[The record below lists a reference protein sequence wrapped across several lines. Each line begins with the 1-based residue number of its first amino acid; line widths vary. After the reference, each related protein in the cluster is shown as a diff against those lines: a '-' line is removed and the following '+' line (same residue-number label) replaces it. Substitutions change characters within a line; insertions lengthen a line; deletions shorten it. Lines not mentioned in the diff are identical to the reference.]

1 VSKSNGKTGGIV
13 IKKYANRRLYDT
25 STSQYVTLDYLR
37 DLVKKGT
44 DFQVVDAKSGED
56 LTRGVL
62 AQIIFEEESRGA
74 NLLPVDF
81 LRQLIGFYGDSLQ
94 SVVPGYL
101 QMSMNSFSDTQK
113 EWRKAAK
120 AAAGSKGIDVVYDPI
135 GGPTAEP
142 ALRMLNPGG
151 RFLVVGFVTGIA
163 TIPLNLPLLKQCSIH
178 GVNWGGA
185 VMTNPTIV
193 PPVISTL
200 VEWTLSGKL
209 KPQAD
214 QRYPLERSG
223 EAFAALFER
232 RSIGKIVICPQQ

>member
-1 VSKSNGKTGGIV
+1 MTKAKGKSPDIV

-44 DFQVVDAKSGED
+44 DFQVIDAKSGED

-101 QMSMNSFSDTQK
+101 QMSMDSFADQQEKFRERMTEAMTSPQASMAMIEEQTRRNMEMFGQAMRMFSPFTAPPTGSATAEEAPASK
-113 EWRKAAK
+113 PAP
-120 AAAGSKGIDVVYDPI
+120 AAAESESEDLSAMRQELDAMRAKLDQ
-135 GGPTAEP
+135 
-142 ALRMLNPGG
+142 
-151 RFLVVGFVTGIA
+151 
-163 TIPLNLPLLKQCSIH
+163 LLDTK
-178 GVNWGGA
+178 
-185 VMTNPTIV
+185 
-193 PPVISTL
+193 
-200 VEWTLSGKL
+200 K
-209 KPQAD
+209 K
-214 QRYPLERSG
+214 
-223 EAFAALFER
+223 
-232 RSIGKIVICPQQ
+232 